1 LIRWTLTG
9 TAKKEFFGI
18 SASDK
23 PLSTVGF
30 ELFRIANDKIVEMWQ
45 HSVLVVGLS
54 SNKSF

>member
-1 LIRWTLTG
+1 MDSDRYSQERL
-9 TAKKEFFGI
+9 FGI

-54 SNKSF
+54 SNEFLN